1 MSALHSRV
9 ATYFQVQD
17 TSFLVSLEPLG
28 YQFLELFG
36 TTSEPNLR
44 ALNHLGTAVCH
55 YLFWKKSYSQTT
67 QVGTAVC
74 HYLFWEKKSYCQQT
88 LLRHGGT
95 NGPWQRLQTRHIK
108 NNNKNNT
115 KLFADPVMVPVTKST
130 SHQYSLQNVKN
141 IIESFVRLAV
151 LEAEVNRFY
160 LIHNWFPYLIKK
172 FF

>member
-1 MSALHSRV
+1 MNNKQGCHIFSS
-9 ATYFQVQD
+9 
-17 TSFLVSLEPLG
+17 PG
-28 YQFLELFG
+28 YQFHGVPRTTRIPILGALWNHFRTKFKSLKPLKYCCMSLFILE
-36 TTSEPNLR
+36 
-44 ALNHLGTAVCH
+44 
-55 YLFWKKSYSQTT
+55 KKAISQTT

-88 LLRHGGT
+88 PLRHGGT

-108 NNNKNNT
+108 NNNKNNK

-130 SHQYSLQNVKN
+130 SHWYSLQNVKN

>member
-1 MSALHSRV
+1 MLYDWYITIHISLFQEMISISLLFTLQRQLTMAAAGQWRAFRV

-67 QVGTAVC
+67 KVGTAVC
-74 HYLFWEKKSYCQQT
+74 HYLFWWKKA
-88 LLRHGGT
+88 
-95 NGPWQRLQTRHIK
+95 I
-108 NNNKNNT
+108 
-115 KLFADPVMVPVTKST
+115 
-130 SHQYSLQNVKN
+130 
-141 IIESFVRLAV
+141 
-151 LEAEVNRFY
+151 VN
-160 LIHNWFPYLIKK
+160 
-172 FF
+172 